1 MKVLW
6 IPGEGMFANA
16 YVCGGVL
23 VDAGVPPSALE
34 PYLDQITSIVLT
46 HGHFDHIAQVT
57 EIARVSGARICIH
70 RGDAHALQD
79 DRFSLASHFGARPP
93 GILPDMILNEGD
105 SVAGFTVL
113 HTPGHTPGSIC
124 LFDSDSGILIS
135 GDTVFTDGA
144 FGRFD
149 FPGGSARELRRS
161 LERLE
166 ALEVTGLYPG
176 HGEPRDTGGAGD
188 IHAAASLIRELYG

>member
-6 IPGEGMFANA
+6 IPGQGMFANA

-23 VDAGVPPSALE
+23 VDAGVPPRILE
-34 PYLDQITSIVLT
+34 PYLDRITRIVLT
-46 HGHFDHIAQVT
+46 HGHFDHIAQVG
-57 EIARVSGARICIH
+57 EIARLSGARICIH
-70 RGDAHALQD
+70 GADAHALQD
-79 DRFSLASHFGARPP
+79 DRFSLASHFGAHPP
-93 GILPDMILNEGD
+93 GILPDIILKEGD

-124 LFDSDSGILIS
+124 LYDRESGTLIS

-149 FPGGSARELRRS
+149 FPGGSARDLQLS

-176 HGEPRDTGGAGD
+176 HGEPREVGGAGV
-188 IHAAASLIRELYG
+188 IQAAASLMRELYG